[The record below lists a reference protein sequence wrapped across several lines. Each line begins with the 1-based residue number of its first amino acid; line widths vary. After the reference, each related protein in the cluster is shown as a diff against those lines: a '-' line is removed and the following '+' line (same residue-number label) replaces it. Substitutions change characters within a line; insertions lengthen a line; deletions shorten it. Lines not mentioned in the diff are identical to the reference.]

1 MWHSFAQ
8 CSDFILWARVKPGKP
23 LGKLNTSV
31 FFTPGLMALST
42 AVSKSTTLPST
53 WNPLVA
59 PVFYLTI
66 CLPPP
71 QPPSLPVLAHPLPPP
86 PPLFPQTSS
95 HALKGHF
102 VDILE
107 GGVEVCLQV
116 LRLHTSLSFGITTEK
131 QHSHLHEKSGVSKRR
146 RSGGWGVVGC
156 GARSEE
162 RSEPH
167 AGKGEPEKTDN
178 NSGVCRRKQP
188 SSLLIL

>member
-1 MWHSFAQ
+1 MWTSATCAHSFAQ

-66 CLPPP
+66 
-71 QPPSLPVLAHPLPPP
+71 SPPP
-86 PPLFPQTSS
+86 PHPTTISLPPDFLTCVKG
-95 HALKGHF
+95 ALWRYFG
-102 VDILE
+102 

-146 RSGGWGVVGC
+146 RSGGGGE
-156 GARSEE
+156 GGGTRSEE